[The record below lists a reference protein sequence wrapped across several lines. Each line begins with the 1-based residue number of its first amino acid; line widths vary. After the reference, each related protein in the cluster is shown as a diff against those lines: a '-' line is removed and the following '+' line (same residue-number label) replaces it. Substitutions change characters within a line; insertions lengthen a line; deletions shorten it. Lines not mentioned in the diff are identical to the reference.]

1 VESRD
6 VSNAGAFLVSVT
18 ATLDSSYLYTSSPTS
33 CQNSFALNGTDPC
46 LTTTISTVPAS
57 VENMVVFA
65 GYTAASTLKYVFNDT
80 ISASKTLTTDSH
92 DFCGE
97 KIIEFSLNGTAT
109 SYLFGTNSDYFYF
122 SPPASIQVFG
132 VS

>member
-1 VESRD
+1 
-6 VSNAGAFLVSVT
+6 
-18 ATLDSSYLYTSSPTS
+18 
-33 CQNSFALNGTDPC
+33 
-46 LTTTISTVPAS
+46 
-57 VENMVVFA
+57 MVVFA

-109 SYLFGTNSDYFYF
+109 SYLSANNSDFLHL
-122 SPPASIQVFG
+122 SPPANTTDLG
-132 VS
+132 VAAATV